1 LRGTASGSRGHD
13 WTWKRPDVFI
23 QVFARIN
30 MVSRL
35 DLENAGVIF
44 DDEAEV
50 TSSTDGES
58 DGLSSGE

>member
-1 LRGTASGSRGHD
+1 
-13 WTWKRPDVFI
+13 
-23 QVFARIN
+23 